1 MRIWRDLA
9 AIPAAERG
17 AAIAIGNMDGV
28 HLGHRALIGRA
39 RAIAAERGC
48 PSAALTFEPH
58 PRLLFQ
64 PDAAPFLLY
73 GPEEKLAL
81 LAATGLDAAYV
92 QSFDRALSLLPAAEF
107 VAEILVRKFGVSH
120 VVVGEDFHFGHRRG
134 GDVALLRELGGRHGF
149 GVTALAPV
157 PAPDGGICSSSR
169 IRALLGEG
177 RPAEAAALLDR
188 FWTLQGVVERG
199 DQIGRTIGYP
209 TANFRLGQVLHPARG
224 IYAVEA
230 QIDGHGPWH
239 AGAANFGLRPTVA
252 DRGDLMEVHLLDF
265 TGDLYGRRLGVRLV
279 DYVRPEKKFDGLD
292 ALQAQIALDCRVV
305 REMLAAAR
313 PRGSAA
319 AGS

>member
-28 HLGHRALIGRA
+28 HLGHRALIDRA
-39 RAIAAERGC
+39 RAIASERGR
-48 PSAALTFEPH
+48 PAAALTFEPH

-81 LAATGLDAAYV
+81 LAGTGLDAAYV
-92 QSFDRALSLLPAAEF
+92 QIFDRALSLLPAAEF
-107 VAEILVRKFGVSH
+107 VEEILVRKFGVSH
-120 VVVGEDFHFGHRRG
+120 VVVGEDFHFGHKRG
-134 GDVALLRELGGRHGF
+134 GDVALLGELGAQHGF

-157 PAPDGGICSSSR
+157 PAPDGGVCSSSR
-169 IRALLGEG
+169 IRALLAEG
-177 RPAEAAALLDR
+177 RPSEAAALLGR
-188 FWTLQGVVERG
+188 YWTLHGMVERG
-199 DQIGRTIGYP
+199 DQIGRRIGFP
-209 TANFRLGQVLHPARG
+209 TANLRLGSVLHPARG

-239 AGAANFGLRPTVA
+239 AGAANFGIRPTVA

-305 REMLAAAR
+305 RERLAAAG
-313 PRGSAA
+313 PRGAAA
-319 AGS
+319 AGT

>member
-17 AAIAIGNMDGV
+17 AATAIGNMDGV

-39 RAIAAERGC
+39 RAIASEHGC
-48 PSAALTFEPH
+48 PAAALTFEPH
-58 PRLLFQ
+58 PRLLFK

-81 LAATGLDAAYV
+81 LEEAGLDAAYV
-92 QSFDRALSLLPAAEF
+92 QIFDRALSLLPAAEF
-107 VAEILVRKFGVSH
+107 VEEILVRKFGVSH
-120 VVVGEDFHFGHRRG
+120 VVIGEDFHFGHKRG
-134 GDVALLRELGGRHGF
+134 GDVALLRELGAVYGF

-157 PAPDGGICSSSR
+157 PAPDGGVCSSSR

-177 RPAEAAALLDR
+177 RPAEAAALLGRD
-188 FWTLQGVVERG
+188 WVLHGMVERG
-199 DQIGRTIGYP
+199 DQIGRKFGFP
-209 TANFRLGQVLHPARG
+209 TANFRLGSVLHPARG

-230 QIDGHGPWH
+230 RVDGHGPWH
-239 AGAANFGLRPTVA
+239 AGAANFGIRPTVA

-265 TGDLYGRRLGVRLV
+265 TGDLYGRRLSVRLV
-279 DYVRPEKKFDGLD
+279 EYLRPEKKFDGLD
-292 ALQAQIALDCRVV
+292 ALQAQIALDCRAA
-305 REMLAAAR
+305 REILAAGR